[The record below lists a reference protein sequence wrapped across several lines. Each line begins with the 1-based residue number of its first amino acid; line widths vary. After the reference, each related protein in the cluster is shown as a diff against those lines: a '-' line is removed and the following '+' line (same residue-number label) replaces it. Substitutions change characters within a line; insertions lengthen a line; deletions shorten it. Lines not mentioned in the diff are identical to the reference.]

1 MSDQLQWL
9 LLRNWTSFTVKG
21 PGTPV
26 FTREPVN
33 ITQSKTGD
41 FTINHHK
48 QDASP
53 YQVNKGRES
62 QPVKRKAGLQRAVRT
77 AVDATKASERP
88 ELSRPSPVNP
98 ELQRQSFLGWESA
111 YYGEAHLILALS
123 NPFSLLLVPL
133 DLNHDAG
140 IDFSDTLREET
151 SWNPGLLYDFK
162 LSPTPSVPTAITA
175 MSVDGALGL
184 LAVGTF
190 TGKIHIFGAAPVATT
205 LLIPAP
211 NEHAA
216 REEVKFLGFCASVRR
231 LVCIDGANVL
241 HVWDLV
247 DLQAEEP
254 TPPSL
259 LEDSSF
265 EIPENVTVLSTS
277 PLHSHNHDAGIDF
290 SDTLREETSW
300 NPGLL
305 YDFKLS
311 PTPSVP
317 TAITAM
323 SVDGALGLLAVGTFT
338 GKIHI
343 FGAAP
348 VATTLLIPAPNE
360 HAARE
365 EVKFLGFCASVRRL
379 VCVDGANVLH
389 VWDLVDLQAEE
400 PTPPSLLD
408 DSSFAIPENVTV
420 LSTSPLHSHA
430 FIALQSGEI
439 MTFDVDRLC
448 PSPYVIPNAW
458 LEHQEV
464 LNRTSEA
471 IEHRV
476 PTVMDIVPHP
486 RDLNLLFIAYD
497 GEQYWLNVR
506 VGCSRGSLQAASSYG
521 IYWWWGIPGR
531 SAYPYEREW
540 NQAALLTLFQDL
552 FTERYP
558 PATSLSVHP
567 SGHIISVGHLDGCIS
582 FWAVEDDDRPLAVRT
597 LSEPFSFIDVNV
609 PDPMALIDDLND
621 EDASSESP
629 PRRQQQREPIFR
641 LAWSGFPD
649 FPPPKDPLYGAFA
662 STTLTILGG
671 TTASD
676 QQGVTVLNFPGL
688 VLPTPDMT
696 AGPMSPSFSTRDI
709 SSCQIMV
716 FQERE
721 VFGRLVSGFVNNQNS
736 EPMAETNSGRW
747 IEGLRGGS
755 GWSDFSGENAP
766 DARLSKFDRHRMMIV
781 SHSDLTVRFYDISS
795 QLLLSTEPL
804 RFEFPQVLPHL
815 TLELARIIPLLP
827 PVDTLEIQSVHL
839 ASISAECAVVLS
851 TGHVAIWR
859 LREPGSP
866 SQTYNIPSEDSEVF
880 VPLDPFVRRSE
891 RYVSSF
897 QPFCLIRPPETE
909 ADTSVEV
916 TASALSD
923 VGFLAVAYRGNSLA
937 VFDLRFP
944 KVTLRTS
951 RLPKSGDK
959 DKLGPVTTLTWS
971 FCGLGS
977 DAHPRL
983 RLIASHQHG
992 ITRVI
997 TLHVSPNSKDWEVVS
1012 EAGGKSVEAGHCY
1025 EAERSSPVDPLISTV
1040 IDGRKGG
1047 ECLATPAAI
1056 VKAESDDP
1064 ANVPTKNE
1072 KTELAHCFWVVG
1084 GTKEARCFEN
1094 ITGNQVGHVEWASKS
1109 KGFAGAIQTAR
1120 VISRSGYQVLAVF
1133 HDGQK
1138 VSLYS
1143 LPDLDFIRVLDIQPS
1158 QDPTSTMTIACD
1170 QEGDYL
1176 ILMRSEREMA
1186 TPSLHYGTLFD
1197 FRRLKRPLIDL
1208 GEPRLQSPDEYPV
1221 PSLAS
1226 LLPQNTAGSFS
1237 SWIWGAP
1244 KLLRGPELD
1253 ALLAGPDRPPA
1264 RTIRSENPPRDPA
1277 ERVIRHKGIA
1287 PAKQPGARPDLY
1299 SRLRSAA
1306 AERGEALEDLGEKF
1320 SALESASKDMAGQ
1333 AKKLAAQQAAR
1344 SWFPRFG

>member
-1 MSDQLQWL
+1 PVDQ
-9 LLRNWTSFTVKG
+9 S
-21 PGTPV
+21 
-26 FTREPVN
+26 
-33 ITQSKTGD
+33 S
-41 FTINHHK
+41 
-48 QDASP
+48 
-53 YQVNKGRES
+53 
-62 QPVKRKAGLQRAVRT
+62 
-77 AVDATKASERP
+77 
-88 ELSRPSPVNP
+88 
-98 ELQRQSFLGWESA
+98 
-111 YYGEAHLILALS
+111 
-123 NPFSLLLVPL
+123 
-133 DLNHDAG
+133 
-140 IDFSDTLREET
+140 
-151 SWNPGLLYDFK
+151 
-162 LSPTPSVPTAITA
+162 
-175 MSVDGALGL
+175 GA
-184 LAVGTF
+184 
-190 TGKIHIFGAAPVATT
+190 
-205 LLIPAP
+205 
-211 NEHAA
+211 
-216 REEVKFLGFCASVRR
+216 
-231 LVCIDGANVL
+231 
-241 HVWDLV
+241 
-247 DLQAEEP
+247 Q
-254 TPPSL
+254 
-259 LEDSSF
+259 
-265 EIPENVTVLSTS
+265 LST
-277 PLHSHNHDAGIDF
+277 LI
-290 SDTLREETSW
+290 
-300 NPGLL
+300 
-305 YDFKLS
+305 
-311 PTPSVP
+311 TP
-317 TAITAM
+317 
-323 SVDGALGLLAVGTFT
+323 
-338 GKIHI
+338 
-343 FGAAP
+343 
-348 VATTLLIPAPNE
+348 
-360 HAARE
+360 R
-365 EVKFLGFCASVRRL
+365 
-379 VCVDGANVLH
+379 
-389 VWDLVDLQAEE
+389 
-400 PTPPSLLD
+400 
-408 DSSFAIPENVTV
+408 
-420 LSTSPLHSHA
+420 
-430 FIALQSGEI
+430 
-439 MTFDVDRLC
+439 
-448 PSPYVIPNAW
+448 
-458 LEHQEV
+458 
-464 LNRTSEA
+464 
-471 IEHRV
+471 
-476 PTVMDIVPHP
+476 
-486 RDLNLLFIAYD
+486 
-497 GEQYWLNVR
+497 
-506 VGCSRGSLQAASSYG
+506 CS
-521 IYWWWGIPGR
+521 WWWGIPGR

-696 AGPMSPSFSTRDI
+696 AGPMSPSFSTRLPPSTRQALKKSLFPPESLDSATEPRSVYPSKLQVEDFCLVPRGNPHLNGLYDPTSIIILSSDTKAPKSVLNAFGFPPEPRDSSNMPAIDIYRNPLRRSRLPPKLNFTYSTSTRDI

-766 DARLSKFDRHRMMIV
+766 DARLSKFDRHRMMIL

-795 QLLLSTEPL
+795 QLLLSTEAL

-827 PVDTLEIQSVHL
+827 PADTLEIKSVHL
-839 ASISAECAVVLS
+839 ASISTECAVVLS
-851 TGHVAIWR
+851 TGDVAIWR
-859 LREPGSP
+859 LQEPGLP
-866 SQTYNIPSEDSEVF
+866 SQTYNIPSEDSQVF

-897 QPFCLIRPPETE
+897 QPFCLIRPPEAE
-909 ADTSVEV
+909 ADASVEV

-951 RLPKSGDK
+951 WLPKSGDK
-959 DKLGPVTTLTWS
+959 DKLGPVTTLLWS

-983 RLIASHQHG
+983 RLIASYQHG

-997 TLHVSPNSKDWEVVS
+997 TLHVSPNSSDWEVVS
-1012 EAGGKSVEAGHCY
+1012 EAGGKSVEAGHFY

-1040 IDGRKGG
+1040 IDGRKGD
-1047 ECLATPAAI
+1047 ECLATPTAI
-1056 VKAESDDP
+1056 LKAEIDDP
-1064 ANVPTKNE
+1064 ANVPTKKE
-1072 KTELAHCFWVVG
+1072 KTELAHCFWVVA

-1133 HDGQK
+1133 HEGQK

-1158 QDPTSTMTIACD
+1158 QDSTSTMTIACD

-1221 PSLAS
+1221 PSLAP

-1244 KLLRGPELD
+1244 KLLRGSDLD
-1253 ALLAGPDRPPA
+1253 ALC
-1264 RTIRSENPPRDPA
+1264 
-1277 ERVIRHKGIA
+1277 
-1287 PAKQPGARPDLY
+1287 
-1299 SRLRSAA
+1299 
-1306 AERGEALEDLGEKF
+1306 
-1320 SALESASKDMAGQ
+1320 ES
-1333 AKKLAAQQAAR
+1333 L
-1344 SWFPRFG
+1344 